1 MHALWISVSSALK
14 CKAKAHIAAR
24 NLFSLLLGSC
34 LKCDKEDWYE
44 EVIRALELVSKQLG
58 N

>member
-1 MHALWISVSSALK
+1 MHYEYQLALK
-14 CKAKAHIAAR
+14 CKAQTHIATR

-34 LKCDKEDWYE
+34 LKCDKEEYE
-44 EVIRALELVSKQLG
+44 EVMRALELISKQLS